1 MLWCS
6 VYWHLQYHANIISN
20 WTQHISIISSNFW
33 PSQDHRMEEY
43 IFHFLEMQKT
53 CKYFFYFVKIQSIW
67 ALGHSWL
74 SLIIDKSIISKIF
87 RDQDHLIDLMTWT
100 HRSGPTLAGSGT
112 GFYIDI
118 DGSNLRIN
126 HLRTICSKINR
137 QHWTRSIILNAYWD
151 FYSQSSL
158 HWKALD
164 LVLWVFVHIL
174 YKHQYQF

>member
-1 MLWCS
+1 MSCCT
-6 VYWHLQYHANIISN
+6 VCRHLQYHACQYN
-20 WTQHISIISSNFW
+20 WRNHN
-33 PSQDHRMEEY
+33 HRMEKY
-43 IFHFLEMQKT
+43 IFHFLDRQKT
-53 CKYFFYFVKIQSIW
+53 CKYFYFEKIQSIW

-100 HRSGPTLAGSGT
+100 HHSGPTLAGSRT
-112 GFYIDI
+112 RTDRILYWYWWFQ
-118 DGSNLRIN
+118 SLNKPSENNLQSSDAQIN
-126 HLRTICSKINR
+126 Q

>member
-1 MLWCS
+1 MSCCT
-6 VYWHLQYHANIISN
+6 VCRHLQYWVPCQYN
-20 WTQHISIISSNFW
+20 WRNHN
-33 PSQDHRMEEY
+33 HRMEKY
-43 IFHFLEMQKT
+43 IFNFLDRQKT
-53 CKYFFYFVKIQSIW
+53 CKYFYFEKIQSIW

-100 HRSGPTLAGSGT
+100 HHSGPTLAGSRT
-112 GFYIDI
+112 RILYWYWWFE
-118 DGSNLRIN
+118 SPNKPSENNLQSSDAQIY
-126 HLRTICSKINR
+126 R